1 MNDNALNA
9 NVGLK
14 LRGLRLARNIKQA
27 DAAKDLGVSPAYLN
41 LIEKGKR
48 VMPFPLLWKAL
59 RYFDQDP
66 EQFMSTLGEGRVDEA
81 LAKLLDEP
89 LLKSLDI
96 DPESLQSLS
105 AEPKLAG
112 TVAALFNL
120 YKNTRTQL
128 ENVLAQLNVEERTRA
143 QGGAQNGTVPGVRF
157 DYSPFDEVSDFLEKH
172 RNFFPELEE
181 QAEALRRDVRLERQ
195 LTSGQLIRLLEE
207 RFGYRVLFDDPAP
220 SGSSVVR
227 RLDPEEKTLTLSP
240 FLTEQPLKFQIAAS
254 IGLLVMDR
262 EKLVERIMVAGRMR
276 HGETERLIKVNLANY
291 FAGALMLPY
300 GDFFKEVQRTRY
312 DVELLSSIFGS
323 TYETVAHRLCNL
335 SDPKRPG
342 IPFHF
347 LRADIAGNISKRYSG
362 TGIRFATGGGSCAKW
377 AVHLA
382 FLNPSQIT
390 RQYSIMPDGTT
401 YFCFAKVQLQPI
413 EGSIVKGTAYSIGLG
428 THAENAKYL
437 AYGLPTT
444 DLRKDAI
451 PSGIS
456 CRFCERTDC
465 NQRAAASYR
474 FAFAFDEYTK
484 KDCFFSPLLVHEKA
498 DKVEKERI
506 HQMGENGGPAHAHG
520 GGVEVL
526 PMNGSLTV
534 NGTHGTE
541 KDDSLDK
548 PSRRRKGGDA

>member
-143 QGGAQNGTVPGVRF
+143 QGGLGGNGAAPGVRF

-172 RNFFPELEE
+172 RNYFPELEE
-181 QAEALRRDVRLERQ
+181 QADALRRDVRLERQ

-207 RFGYRVLFDDPAP
+207 RFGYRVLFDDPSP

-227 RLDPEEKTLTLSP
+227 RLDPEERTLTLSP

-262 EKLVERIMVAGRMR
+262 EKLLERVLDAGRMR
-276 HGETERLIKVNLANY
+276 HGETQRLIKVNLANY

-362 TGIRFATGGGSCAKW
+362 TGIRFASGGGSCAKW

-382 FLNPSQIT
+382 FLNPSQLT
-390 RQYSIMPDGTT
+390 RQYSIMPDGTA

-484 KDCFFSPLLVHEKA
+484 KDCFFSPILVHEKA
-498 DKVEKERI
+498 DKAEKDRG
-506 HQMGENGGPAHAHG
+506 HGAHALHAA
-520 GGVEVL
+520 
-526 PMNGSLTV
+526 NG
-534 NGTHGTE
+534 NGTDGSE

-548 PSRRRKGGDA
+548 TSRRRKGGDA